1 MNLIDI
7 IIVVV
12 AVVGF
17 ILGFK
22 DGLVRK
28 LIGLVGFCIAVYA
41 SIRFAFSFGEII
53 VKITGIEIYLSEIIG
68 GIIIFFGIIFIFSVI
83 KRLVHPFDKV
93 NNLVNRILG
102 GVVGAIQIL
111 FFLSAVFFLM
121 NIFNAPSKQATKDS
135 FFYKSVYNILPF
147 TIDTINSL
155 TPKTKQLIKSYINEK
170 DTI

>member
-1 MNLIDI
+1 MIDI

-12 AVVGF
+12 AAVGF

-28 LIGLVGFCIAVYA
+28 LIGLAGFCIAVYA
-41 SIRFAFSFGEII
+41 SIRFAMSFGKII
-53 VKITGIEIYLSEIIG
+53 VKITGIEIYLSEIIA
-68 GIIIFFGIIFIFSVI
+68 GIIIFLGIVFISSVI

-93 NNLVNRILG
+93 NNLVNQILG

-121 NIFNAPSKQATKDS
+121 GIFNAPSRQATKNS
-135 FFYKSVYNILPF
+135 FLYKDVYNILPF

-155 TPKTKQLIKSYINEK
+155 TPKTKQFIKSYINQK

>member
-7 IIVVV
+7 IIVIV
-12 AVVGF
+12 AAIGF

-28 LIGLVGFCIAVYA
+28 LIGLAGFCIAV
-41 SIRFAFSFGEII
+41 FAAIKFAIPFGYII

-68 GIIIFFGIIFIFSVI
+68 GIIIFFSVVFIFSVI

-93 NNLVNRILG
+93 NNLVNQVFG
-102 GVVGAIQIL
+102 GVVGTIQIL
-111 FFLSAVFFLM
+111 FFLSAVFFLL
-121 NIFNAPSKQATKDS
+121 NIFNAPSPKVTKS
-135 FFYKSVYNILPF
+135 SVFYKTVYNILPV
-147 TIDTINSL
+147 TVDLINSL
-155 TPKTKQLIKSYINEK
+155 TPKTKEIIKNYINEK

>member
-7 IIVVV
+7 IIAVV
-12 AVVGF
+12 AAVGF

-22 DGLVRK
+22 DGFVRK
-28 LIGLVGFCIAVYA
+28 LIGLIGFGAAIFLSVKFAVP
-41 SIRFAFSFGEII
+41 FGKII

-68 GIIIFFGIIFIFSVI
+68 GIIIFFGVIFVFAII

-93 NNLVNRILG
+93 NNLINQILG
-102 GVVGAIQIL
+102 GVVGTVQIL

-135 FFYKSVYNILPF
+135 FLYKKVYNIIPY
-147 TIDTINSL
+147 TINYLNSY
-155 TPKTKQLIKSYINEK
+155 TPKTKELIKNYINEK